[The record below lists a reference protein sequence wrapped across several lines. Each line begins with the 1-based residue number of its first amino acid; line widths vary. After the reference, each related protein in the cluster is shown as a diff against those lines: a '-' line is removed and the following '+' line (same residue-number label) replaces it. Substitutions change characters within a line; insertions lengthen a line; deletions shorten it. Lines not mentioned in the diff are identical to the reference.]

1 MAVKRNMK
9 GGSLLPEVS
18 TKTNIWTVIAFV
30 ALLAILM
37 LVLIILQKKDVSQV
51 DNSSSTL
58 HRTPPPQVIVVDK
71 SGGSQLPI
79 YPKNLPQYSS
89 PNRPLDY
96 QQIGILT
103 SDETDKEPTVLPL
116 YGRKIQGRSDRWQY
130 YTATDKNNMIRVP
143 LTYESRDCEDEN
155 TGCKEIYSG
164 DNLNVNIYK
173 DRDFTATVY
182 KTEAPHYF
190 AEPY

>member
-1 MAVKRNMK
+1 MAVKRNLMK
-9 GGSLLPEVS
+9 GGSLLPEVN
-18 TKTNIWTVIAFV
+18 TKTNIWTLIAFV
-30 ALLAILM
+30 ALLAVLM
-37 LVLIILQKKDVSQV
+37 LVLIILQKKDI
-51 DNSSSTL
+51 STNQPVTL
-58 HRTPPPQVIVVDK
+58 QSNQPPQVIVVDK
-71 SGGSQLPI
+71 SGNSQAPI

-89 PNRPLDY
+89 PSRPLDY

-130 YTATDKNNMIRVP
+130 YTATDKNNMMRIP
-143 LTYESRDCEDEN
+143 LTYDNRDCEDEN

-164 DNLNVNIYK
+164 DSLDVNIYK

-190 AEPY
+190 AESY